1 MKRWILMPLLGLAAL
16 GLTACGGQRDAAVT
30 SVPTIQASE
39 AVESTPE
46 AVESTPEAVV
56 VEVTEAPATL
66 EESGDGIEQ
75 GDGGIDLDLSEMS
88 GTVVYAQVYDMMA
101 EPEAYLGSRVRVK
114 GRLSYYRDEESGKEY
129 FAAVI
134 ADATACCAQGI
145 EFVWAGT
152 HRYPDDYPPLDTEVT
167 VTGVFDTYDEDGIT
181 FVQLKD
187 AGVTWG

>member
-1 MKRWILMPLLGLAAL
+1 MKRWLLTLTLGLAAL
-16 GLTACGGQRDAAVT
+16 ALTACGGQKDAAVT
-30 SVPTIQASE
+30 PVPAIQATE

-46 AVESTPEAVV
+46 AAEVEAVE
-56 VEVTEAPATL
+56 VEAAEADVLLDEPGA
-66 EESGDGIEQ
+66 GDEPE
-75 GDGGIDLDLSEMS
+75 DGGIDLDLTEMS

-114 GRLSYYRDEESGKEY
+114 GRLSYYRDEESGREY

-145 EFVWAGT
+145 EFVWAGA

-187 AGVTWG
+187 AGVTWS